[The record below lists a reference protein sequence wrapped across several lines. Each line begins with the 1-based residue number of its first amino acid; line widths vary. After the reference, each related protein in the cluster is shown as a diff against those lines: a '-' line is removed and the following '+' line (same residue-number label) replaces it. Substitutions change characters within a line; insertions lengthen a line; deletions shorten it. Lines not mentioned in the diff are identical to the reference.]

1 MQYRHVLKL
10 SGQKKTERYLIT
22 YIWRQTYMIK
32 TRYKKLSS
40 LLKRKD
46 VHLTLKK
53 YITALESCTPENI
66 KKGLKKYRDKKCKKI
81 FNTLG
86 IVLLILGVAGGFILM
101 PLAVLV
107 VPGIILMV
115 SYRQK
120 KEKCGKY
127 LPLMKLKFIVCY

>member
-46 VHLTLKK
+46 VHLALK
-53 YITALESCTPENI
+53 NI
-66 KKGLKKYRDKKCKKI
+66 
-81 FNTLG
+81 
-86 IVLLILGVAGGFILM
+86 
-101 PLAVLV
+101 
-107 VPGIILMV
+107 
-115 SYRQK
+115 
-120 KEKCGKY
+120 
-127 LPLMKLKFIVCY
+127 